1 MREVSPL
8 VSVVIASYN
17 YGDLIEKRI
26 ESFLNQTYKNI
37 EIIVLDDCSTDNSRD
52 EIEKFRSDNRI
63 RIVYNDENLG
73 WIKNSNLGLRMSKG
87 EYVLF
92 GNCDDVAS
100 SDLIENLVR
109 PLNEDKSVG
118 VSFCESELI
127 DYFGNKIGSDRESR
141 DRRFIHSTQS
151 DCKIERMDMAS
162 FLSHSCVIPNLSAAL
177 FRREALALTEGFS
190 SRYSICSDWNLFI
203 ELSLNWDFFYIRK
216 PLNKFRQHKKNV
228 RSSVTE
234 IALSSQIIELLFEAS
249 LDDRLKFRVRRMFRK
264 RSFVLFLLHFVIQ
277 KKKAIGLR
285 YLFRIN
291 NSRDCQM
298 IIYASCAAV
307 IELIVVFIA
316 FVERIVRLQGRKHSF
331 SVRSRIKR

>member
-1 MREVSPL
+1 MLEVAPL

-26 ESFLNQTYKNI
+26 ESFLNQTYENI

-63 RIVYNDENLG
+63 RIIYNDENLG
-73 WIKNSNLGLRMSKG
+73 WIRNSNLGLRMSKG

-100 SDLIENLVR
+100 RDLIENLVR

-118 VSFCESELI
+118 VCFCESELI
-127 DYFGNKIGSDRESR
+127 DYFGNQIGSDRESR

-203 ELSLNWDFFYIRK
+203 ELSLNWDYFYILR
-216 PLNKFRQHKKNV
+216 PLNKFRQHKKNI
-228 RSSVTE
+228 RSSVKE
-234 IALSSQIIELLFEAS
+234 SALSSQIIKLLVETS
-249 LDDRLKFRVRRMFRK
+249 LDDRFKFGVRRRFRK
-264 RSFVLFLLHFVIQ
+264 RSLVLFFIQ
-277 KKKAIGLR
+277 SLKPDSEKYGLR
-285 YLFRIN
+285 NVAQPN
-291 NSRDCQM
+291 NLGEF
-298 IIYASCAAV
+298 ILVTFAGFTAAV
-307 IELIVVFIA
+307 ESIGIVFSRVFRRA
-316 FVERIVRLQGRKHSF
+316 
-331 SVRSRIKR
+331 RIKN

>member
-1 MREVSPL
+1 MLKVSPL
-8 VSVVIASYN
+8 VSIVIASYN

-26 ESFLNQTYKNI
+26 ESFLNQTYENV
-37 EIIVLDDCSTDNSRD
+37 EIIILDDCSTDDSRD
-52 EIEKFRSDNRI
+52 VIENFRSNNRI
-63 RIVYNDENLG
+63 RIIYNNENLG
-73 WIKNSNLGLRMSKG
+73 WIKNSNLGISLAKG
-87 EYVLF
+87 EFVLF

-100 SDLIENLVR
+100 RDLIENLVR
-109 PLNEDKSVG
+109 PLSEDKMLG

-127 DYFGNKIGSDRESR
+127 DYFGNQIGSDRDSR
-141 DRRFIHSTQS
+141 DRKFIHSTQS
-151 DCKIERMDMAS
+151 DCRIEGVEMAS

-190 SRYSICSDWNLFI
+190 TRYSICSDWNLFI
-203 ELSLNWDFFYIRK
+203 ELSLKWDFFYIRK

-234 IALSSQIIELLFEAS
+234 IALSSQIIELLFETS
-249 LDDRLKFRVRRMFRK
+249 LDGRLKFRVRRMFRK
-264 RSFVLFLLHFVIQ
+264 RSFVLFLLHYVIHN
-277 KKKAIGLR
+277 KKAIGLR
-285 YLFRIN
+285 YLFQIN

-307 IELIVVFIA
+307 IELIVVFIT
-316 FVERIVRLQGRKHSF
+316 FVERIVRLPRRKQSF